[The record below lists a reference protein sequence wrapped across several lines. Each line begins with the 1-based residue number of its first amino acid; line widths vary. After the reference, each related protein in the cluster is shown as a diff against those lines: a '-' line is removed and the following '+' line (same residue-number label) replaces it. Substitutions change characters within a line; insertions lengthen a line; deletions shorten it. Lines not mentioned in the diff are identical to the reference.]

1 MSMAAWQNLSD
12 RINIVSPSATLAV
25 DSKAKAMKASGV
37 DVIGFGAGEPNF
49 PTPQAIVDAAAE
61 ACRDPRN
68 HRYTPTAGLPELREA
83 IAAKTLRDSGYE
95 VDPSQIVVS
104 NGGKQAVYESF
115 QILLDPGDEVIIP
128 APFWTSYPEVVKLAG
143 GKPVEVLSGHDQ
155 QFIPTIEQL
164 EHARTPRTKSIIL
177 NSPSNPTGAVWDEEL
192 VRAVGQWALDHHL
205 WVISDE
211 IYEHLTYDGAHTSYV
226 GALVPEV
233 RGQLLVLNGVAKTYA
248 MTGWRVG
255 WLIAPP
261 EVAKAAGKL
270 QGHMTSNVSN
280 VSQRAALC
288 AVSGGLEEVSH
299 MRAAFD
305 IRRKAISSALNA
317 IPGVSCTVPQG
328 AFYAFPNVEALL
340 NTPLGPNAS
349 RAASSSE
356 LAALLLEEAHVAAV
370 PGEAFGA
377 PGYLRFSYAL
387 SDEDLIEGMRRM
399 QGWVTTRI

>member
-61 ACRDPRN
+61 ACRNPRN

-164 EHARTPRTKSIIL
+164 EHARTPRTKAIIL

-317 IPGVSCTVPQG
+317 MPGVSCTVPQG